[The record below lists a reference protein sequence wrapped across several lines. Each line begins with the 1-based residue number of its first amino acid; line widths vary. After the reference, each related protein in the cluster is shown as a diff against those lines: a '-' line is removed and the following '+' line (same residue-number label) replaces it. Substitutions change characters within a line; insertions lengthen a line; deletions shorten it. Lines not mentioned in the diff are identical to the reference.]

1 MIAKDNLIAAS
12 MSLIGERFEWQVRIG
27 KFCRRT
33 IRRTDCPCILIRKRR
48 RTIAFPKTQTQG
60 ENQRMSKDG
69 HSDKLR
75 LGFIATVEVEGR
87 GCVGGLL
94 VTNCS
99 GRPLEFQCTTPV
111 RPDRTQEILYG
122 KMLRPWLL
130 GELIGKTLL
139 DRVSIK
145 PDIIVTGDPDLL
157 ELRNHTS
164 TPVACTSE
172 ALSEI
177 AAAMASSGSSG
188 DLGGRRLRFH
198 HSHPDDSSFVR
209 QQLHQIPGQA
219 DLEEPLERVQQA
231 LNETV
236 RTVMAR

>member
-1 MIAKDNLIAAS
+1 
-12 MSLIGERFEWQVRIG
+12 
-27 KFCRRT
+27 
-33 IRRTDCPCILIRKRR
+33 
-48 RTIAFPKTQTQG
+48 
-60 ENQRMSKDG
+60 MSKNG
-69 HSDKLR
+69 HSDQLR
-75 LGFIATVEVEGR
+75 LGFIAAVEVEGR
-87 GCVGGLL
+87 GHVGGLL
-94 VTNCS
+94 VTNHN

-122 KMLRPWLL
+122 RMLRPWLL

-145 PDIIVTGDPDLL
+145 PDMVITSDPDIL

-164 TPVACTSE
+164 SPVACT
-172 ALSEI
+172 ADV
-177 AAAMASSGSSG
+177 ASHGSQNRA

-198 HSHPDDSSFVR
+198 ESHQSDSQFVS
-209 QQLHQIPGQA
+209 QQIDLIPEQA
-219 DLEEPLERVQQA
+219 DLEEPLQRVQEA